1 MKKKKR
7 KELRFTKFEQGTLP
21 PGGMRAVQADDIYIN
36 NLYQVNIK
44 WNFRGLIH
52 LSVKRRNKSPVMD
65 WRHLQRIKNELL
77 GPETEMVQLFPS
89 ESRLVDTANQYHFFA
104 LPNLERFPLGYEDGR
119 LVTDTIK
126 GKGSEGAKQ
135 RAGSGATEEDE
146 QEFEERKKVLD
157 KEEPNKVS

>member
-7 KELRFTKFEQGTLP
+7 KEIRFTKFEEGTLP
-21 PGGMRAVQADDIYIN
+21 PGGMAAAHADDVYLN

-77 GPETEMVQLFPS
+77 GPETEMVQLFPA

-104 LPNLERFPLGYEDGR
+104 IPKGERFPLGYEDGR
-119 LVTDTIK
+119 LVAD
-126 GKGSEGAKQ
+126 GPYEDGAKQ
-135 RAGSGATEEDE
+135 RPGSGATEEDTA
-146 QEFEERKKVLD
+146 EFEKRKKELD
-157 KEEPNKVS
+157 KNDSIG